1 MKMPEY
7 SISEEYEDDPHWN
20 SGVWETTIS
29 FKDGKTIKFL
39 ERKNSISP
47 SQIAERYKYLLFEE
61 FWAENKEKYKE
72 MARKDFILS
81 L

>member
-20 SGVWETTIS
+20 SGFWKTTIS
-29 FKDGKTIKFL
+29 FKNGKIIKFSG
-39 ERKNSISP
+39 RKDSISP

-61 FWAENKEKYKE
+61 FWAENKKKYKE
-72 MARKDFILS
+72 MAWEDFILS